1 MYAQLLDEDITRISE
16 QLIDT
21 SYEKRETLAKRM
33 LGHVFV
39 CIDRDSTGEL
49 NSSELFE
56 FRQTL
61 RRLGHVEKEV
71 TLADHKRVFSNVDSD
86 NDGKISVKEFSEYM
100 FHHLPIAAAPMRTEL
115 ENYIE
120 TAQELVAHWNA
131 RTDKRASLGQ
141 DGVEGFLEAE
151 ARAKARLEQLFRA
164 VDIDSSGEVD
174 KSELFQL
181 RQTRR
186 TIGQATQEVSQR
198 QHERLFGQIDCDGD
212 GTISMSEF
220 VEFFYNRLPF
230 EATAQAAWFDE
241 MFQAAAHLRQ
251 HQVQKAVDFFVG

>member
-1 MYAQLLDEDITRISE
+1 MYAQLLDGDITRIAE
-16 QLIDT
+16 QLIDA

-39 CIDRDSTGEL
+39 CIDRDSTGEV

-86 NDGKISVKEFSEYM
+86 DDGKISVKEFSEYM
-100 FHHLPIAAAPMRTEL
+100 FHHLPIAAEPMRTEL

-120 TAQELVAHWNA
+120 TAHELMAHWNA

-151 ARAKARLEQLFRA
+151 AGAKVRLSAAAGKCMGATTVQARLEQLFRA

-181 RQTRR
+181 RQTRSV
-186 TIGQATQEVSQR
+186 A
-198 QHERLFGQIDCDGD
+198 L
-212 GTISMSEF
+212 
-220 VEFFYNRLPF
+220 LAP
-230 EATAQAAWFDE
+230 DE
-241 MFQAAAHLRQ
+241 PCQL
-251 HQVQKAVDFFVG
+251 